1 MTKTPDRPRPLILLS
16 LESPGEVATELE
28 RRFGTD
34 YRIVVTGNVAD
45 AVGRVREAKS
55 VGEEVAL
62 VLGDSADAALY
73 VETRRHHPDARR
85 GFVLAW
91 GAWATQQ
98 TSAAVLSLMAAN
110 HIDYYVVRPRASPDE
125 SFNRGITDFLRDY
138 QRATATDVIDVTMTG
153 GSVDLARR
161 HGLSTELPDSG
172 VDVAIVGAGPAG
184 LAAAVYAASEG
195 LDTLVIERRA
205 VGGQAGSSS
214 LIRNYLGFSR
224 GVSGSELAERA
235 YQQAWI
241 FGARFAVTREVVGVA
256 SADGGFVLEVAPG
269 ELVTAGAVVLA
280 AGVSYRR
287 LALPGL
293 AGFLGTS
300 VFYGVSALEARAQT
314 ARVVYV
320 VGGGNSA
327 GQAALHLARY
337 AASVS
342 LVVRG
347 PNLAASMSQYL
358 IDELAAAG
366 VGIVTEAKVVGGGG
380 SGRLE
385 TITLRDRVTGRES
398 SVRCDALF
406 ITIGAAPHTDW
417 LPPEVLRDRWGYVL
431 TGAEIVA
438 EGGRR
443 AWPHER
449 APGALETSLAGLFA
463 VGDVRRASIKRVASA
478 VGEGSVVVSA
488 VHQHLAATR
497 SPL

>member
-1 MTKTPDRPRPLILLS
+1 MTSTDRRPVVLLS
-16 LESPGEVATELE
+16 LASPGIVATELQ
-28 RRFGTD
+28 RRFGAD
-34 YRIVVTGNVAD
+34 YRIVVADEVAD
-45 AVGRVREAKS
+45 AVGRVREARR
-55 VGEEVAL
+55 VGDAVAL
-62 VLGDSADAALY
+62 VLADSADPELF
-73 VETRRHHPDARR
+73 VETRRGHPDARR
-85 GFVLAW
+85 GFVLEW
-91 GAWATQQ
+91 SGWAAHE
-98 TSAAVLSLMAAN
+98 TSAAVLALMAAN
-110 HIDYYVVRPRASPDE
+110 HIDYYVVRPRSSPDE
-125 SFNRGITDFLRDY
+125 SFFRGITDFLRDY
-138 QRATATDVIDVTMTG
+138 QRATATDVLDVTMTQ
-153 GSVDLARR
+153 GSIDLARQ
-161 HGLSTELPDSG
+161 HGLSTEIPGSS

-195 LDTLVIERRA
+195 LATLVIERQA

-235 YQQAWI
+235 YQQAWV
-241 FGARFAVTREVVGVA
+241 FGARFAVTREVVGAA

-293 AGFLGTS
+293 DAYLGTS
-300 VFYGVSALEARAQT
+300 VFYGVSAVEARAQT
-314 ARVVYV
+314 GRVVYV

-347 PNLAASMSQYL
+347 AHLADSMSQYL
-358 IDELAAAG
+358 VDELAAAG
-366 VGIVTEAKVVGGGG
+366 VGVVTEAKVVGGDG
-380 SGRLE
+380 SGGLE
-385 TITLRDRVTGRES
+385 SITLRDRGTGRES

-417 LPPEVLRDRWGYVL
+417 LPSEVLRDRWGYVL
-431 TGAEIVA
+431 TGADIVT

-449 APGALETSLAGLFA
+449 APRPLESSLPGFFA
-463 VGDVRRASIKRVASA
+463 VGDVRRTSVKRVASA

-488 VHQHLAATR
+488 VHEHLAATR
-497 SPL
+497 APL